1 VPVSGVDSSDDTRSV
16 SDSVEPPTTAQLALR
31 AVSAALDAYAANP
44 ALRAAVVI
52 AVPFVGGAF
61 DAFAGTAG
69 SNIALDRMG
78 IFIAELGERIAALE
92 DAKRD
97 PDVTEEELVDA
108 TIRAVRG
115 AIETGD
121 RVKVRMLASI
131 LVGATSV
138 DRPAELDPE
147 SVVASL
153 VSLTPA
159 DLDYARR
166 LVDTVKDNRFA
177 SIDFAQVAEPGQDSQ
192 FRLMRLQGAGLL
204 ETEGSGGMLGGGP
217 RANYRFTAT
226 MWRILELLRAG
237 GETIGA
243 EAP

>member
-1 VPVSGVDSSDDTRSV
+1 VS
-16 SDSVEPPTTAQLALR
+16 EPLERPTTVQLALR
-31 AVSAALDAYAANP
+31 VVSAAVDAYAANP

-61 DAFAGTAG
+61 DALAGTAG
-69 SNIALDRMG
+69 SNLAQDRMS
-78 IFIAELGERIAALE
+78 IFFEELGQRIAALE
-92 DAKRD
+92 AAKRD
-97 PDVTEEELVDA
+97 PDVTVEELVDA
-108 TIRAVRG
+108 TIRALRG

-138 DRPAELDPE
+138 ERPAELDSE

-159 DLDYARR
+159 DLHFVRR
-166 LVDTVKDNRFA
+166 LSQLVKGSTFA
-177 SIDFAQVAEPGQDSQ
+177 APSELGPD
-192 FRLMRLQGAGLL
+192 RLFFVGRLFGAGLL
-204 ETEGSGGMLGGGP
+204 ESVALDATPTSGLHRGLVRTEP
-217 RANYRFTAT
+217 AIEYRLTPSF
-226 MWRILELLRAG
+226 WRILELLRAG

-243 EAP
+243 DDAGR